1 MVPPPR
7 LISLCLDKL
16 QVDRAPGTLV
26 VPEWKSAPYW
36 VKLVD
41 SRGNFVSFI
50 AQAEVLPFQNLIKK
64 GRGNN
69 GVFGKP
75 ILPFKMLGL
84 KIRFE

>member
-1 MVPPPR
+1 M
-7 LISLCLDKL
+7 
-16 QVDRAPGTLV
+16 
-26 VPEWKSAPYW
+26 
-36 VKLVD
+36 
-41 SRGNFVSFI
+41 FFI

-75 ILPFKMLGL
+75 ILPFRMLGL